1 MDRFYTFFF
10 FFFHLQKSTWKRD
23 VCLHFGVCVRLSL
36 SGTHQVAAM
45 PAGSLGFFHCN
56 SCCCCLKD
64 FLQSTATNWSLKQK
78 RPRLSL
84 LNLLNVCSHLGDL
97 VDDKDAI
104 LMPCWGISVAHRVML
119 LVFWSFFHV
128 RISSERTGKVGC
140 GCLCVSYP
148 QRAFS
153 ALLPLS
159 PDAVLPSVQSGPV
172 L

>member
-1 MDRFYTFFF
+1 MDRFYTVFFF
-10 FFFHLQKSTWKRD
+10 PFTKINLKTR
-23 VCLHFGVCVRLSL
+23 CLSSFRCVRPSVPERYPPGGSDACWQPGVFPLQFL
-36 SGTHQVAAM
+36 LLLPEGFPPIHCHQLKLKAKT
-45 PAGSLGFFHCN
+45 
-56 SCCCCLKD
+56 SC
-64 FLQSTATNWSLKQK
+64 
-78 RPRLSL
+78 LSL